1 MTSNFLLVE
10 QKDRLE
16 KTIYL
21 CKGEV
26 FMKYERKEL
35 NQKVK
40 IGSVIVIILLIILI
54 AVFLAFR
61 CNLFD
66 TFKPDNSIE
75 NGMNYET
82 LPDGTK
88 VNNSE
93 EIKKAEFTSKGVK
106 ASNFKIS
113 EQDGSTTITG
123 KVENISDEKVVD
135 IALTVKLYDSNDEL
149 AHEYLLV
156 IPELASKEETNIQT
170 NVMADFANVKRI
182 HVEVVDSNIDKQN

>member
-1 MTSNFLLVE
+1 
-10 QKDRLE
+10 
-16 KTIYL
+16 
-21 CKGEV
+21 
-26 FMKYERKEL
+26 MKYERKEL

-66 TFKPDNSIE
+66 TFKADNSIE